1 MAFALINLSTNF
13 RPMKLDQFIKKL
25 QKLSQAVQDP
35 RETEVLMADCIPVVS
50 PILKDEKIFITD
62 QVSTR

>member
-1 MAFALINLSTNF
+1 
-13 RPMKLDQFIKKL
+13 MKLDKFIKKL
-25 QKLSQAVQDP
+25 QKLSHAVQDP